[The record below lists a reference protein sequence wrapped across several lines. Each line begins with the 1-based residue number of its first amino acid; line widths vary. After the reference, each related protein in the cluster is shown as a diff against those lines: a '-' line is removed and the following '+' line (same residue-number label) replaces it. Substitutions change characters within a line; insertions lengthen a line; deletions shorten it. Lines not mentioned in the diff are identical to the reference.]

1 MNRHSPTFKYFIAW
15 ITTSLFQVIK
25 VFCWVLAL
33 IFHIGCYIKD
43 FRSTILNIS
52 QKMSS
57 SDIYDLPKSL
67 GTSLS
72 PPPPIILPNPQVQG
86 HSSPIGNARSRCDHI
101 LETKSHID
109 KPGELGVKVLRKL
122 VVQSVSKSHSEFL
135 WDSYE
140 TDYHKTLNDLNHL
153 LR

>member
-1 MNRHSPTFKYFIAW
+1 MDYDIPLPSYKI
-15 ITTSLFQVIK
+15 L
-25 VFCWVLAL
+25 CWVLAL

-43 FRSTILNIS
+43 FRSPILNIS

-57 SDIYDLPKSL
+57 SDIYDLPKYL
-67 GTSLS
+67 GTSLP

-86 HSSPIGNARSRCDHI
+86 HSSPIGKTRSRCDHI
-101 LETKSHID
+101 LEMKSHTD

-122 VVQSVSKSHSEFL
+122 VVQSLSKSHSEFL

-140 TDYHKTLNDLNHL
+140 IDYNKTLNDLIYL
-153 LR
+153 LDATKSKMI